1 MSATKT
7 TSIYDL
13 QAINAANAAKDS
25 GVVESVNAAPTGPI
39 IIRRVKWVDLPE
51 EYEGFKF
58 KMWLN
63 PPGKLWQQIFS
74 NESDEEAKQA
84 ALGLIVMEHNSWRDY
99 GGEVYPDTNT
109 KEFWEAI
116 PNELA
121 ALIITLCQLQV
132 ADLPTSALAKSRK

>member
-7 TSIYDL
+7 ASMYDL

-39 IIRRVKWVDLPE
+39 IVRRVKWVDLPE
-51 EYEGFKF
+51 EYAGFKI
-58 KMWLN
+58 KIWLN
-63 PPGKLWQQIFS
+63 PPGKLWQRIFS
-74 NESDEEAKQA
+74 DDSDEEEKQA
-84 ALGLIVMEHNSWRDY
+84 ALSQVVIEHNGWRDY
-99 GGEVYPDTNT
+99 DGETYPQPVIKD
-109 KEFWEAI
+109 FWDSI